1 MKRSIYTYAFVLLL
15 AGTWSCSRSGE
26 ESGQT
31 QSAPASTAAVTETTS
46 TELPDLPLTKINRSQ
61 QSARD
66 IKGKT
71 ILIYFDPDCDHC
83 QEEAK
88 MMQANIDAFKDYA
101 LYFISSAPM
110 SKMQQFAWDYKLNGP
125 NIILAYA
132 TNGDILRTFGPVQTP
147 SIYIYSETG
156 KLVKAFNGQTP
167 MEKILPL
174 L

>member
-1 MKRSIYTYAFVLLL
+1 MKQNISVYIASLLL

-26 ESGQT
+26 ERTQT
-31 QSAPASTAAVTETTS
+31 QTSPTRTEQVAETT
-46 TELPDLPLTKINRSQ
+46 TNELPDLTLTKINRSQ
-61 QSARD
+61 ESARD
-66 IKGKT
+66 IKGKA

-88 MMQANIDAFKDYA
+88 MMQANMDAFKDYA

-110 SKMQQFAWDYKLNGP
+110 AKMQQFAWDYKLIGP
-125 NIILAYA
+125 NINIAYA

>member
-1 MKRSIYTYAFVLLL
+1 MKKGIFIYIFFLLV

-26 ESGQT
+26 DSGQT
-31 QSAPASTAAVTETTS
+31 QSETASAAAVTKTT
-46 TELPDLPLTKINRSQ
+46 TNELPELPLTKINRSQ
-61 QSARD
+61 LSARD

-88 MMQANIDAFKDYA
+88 MMQANMDAFKDYA

-110 SKMQQFAWDYKLNGP
+110 AKMQQFAWEYKLNGP
-125 NIILAYA
+125 NVNLAYA